1 MGSKLTRRAFIE
13 TTAATAA
20 VGWSAARLRAAD
32 HEYMVPADPKP
43 GDNDTVNLGLIGCGT
58 RGGQLVGPFRALP
71 GVRITAVCDLHSQRM
86 ARVREQAGGE
96 KVAAYHDYRK
106 LLDDKHID
114 AVIVATNGQWKALAS
129 VDACQ
134 AGKDVYV
141 EKPLATSIV
150 EGRAIVDA
158 AGKYRRIVQIGTQQH
173 SSDHYRKAA
182 EIVQSGRLGRIGE
195 VKVWDYVNHNPGFGA
210 PPDADPPGE
219 LDWDFWL
226 GPSPK
231 VPYNSNR
238 YEHHYWFYD
247 YGGGWTTCWG
257 VHHFDIVH
265 WAMGTRGPLSACGVG
280 GHYCFSRD
288 KDNRE
293 WPDTFSGIL
302 EYGPC
307 PAADQG
313 FVLQYT
319 LRTGNEH
326 DNGPGSHGKCFYG
339 TDATLL
345 VHRGGCQLMPE
356 IRASKKVERM
366 EIARDWDSTG
376 KHAAAF
382 IASLRSRRQPET
394 DAEVGH
400 RASIPA
406 HLLNIAW
413 RVGRQIRWNAATEQ
427 IVDDRQA
434 NALLTKRYRAPWK
447 MPGDVDKVG

>member
-1 MGSKLTRRAFIE
+1 MG
-13 TTAATAA
+13 
-20 VGWSAARLRAAD
+20 AARAAGSWWD
-32 HEYMVPADPKP
+32 
-43 GDNDTVNLGLIGCGT
+43 
-58 RGGQLVGPFRALP
+58 PFRALP

-195 VKVWDYVNHNPGFGA
+195 VKVWDYVNHNPGFA
-210 PPDADPPGE
+210 PARCRPAG
-219 LDWDFWL
+219 
-226 GPSPK
+226 
-231 VPYNSNR
+231 
-238 YEHHYWFYD
+238 
-247 YGGGWTTCWG
+247 
-257 VHHFDIVH
+257 
-265 WAMGTRGPLSACGVG
+265 GTRLGLLAWPFAQSALQLQSLRAPLLVLRLRRRVDDLLGRSPLRYCSLGDGHTRASVG
-280 GHYCFSRD
+280 LRRRGHYCFSRD

-356 IRASKKVERM
+356 ILRLQEGRENGDRQGLGQHRQACGRVHRQPAQSQA
-366 EIARDWDSTG
+366 ARD
-376 KHAAAF
+376 
-382 IASLRSRRQPET
+382 
-394 DAEVGH
+394 
-400 RASIPA
+400 
-406 HLLNIAW
+406 
-413 RVGRQIRWNAATEQ
+413 
-427 IVDDRQA
+427 
-434 NALLTKRYRAPWK
+434 
-447 MPGDVDKVG
+447 